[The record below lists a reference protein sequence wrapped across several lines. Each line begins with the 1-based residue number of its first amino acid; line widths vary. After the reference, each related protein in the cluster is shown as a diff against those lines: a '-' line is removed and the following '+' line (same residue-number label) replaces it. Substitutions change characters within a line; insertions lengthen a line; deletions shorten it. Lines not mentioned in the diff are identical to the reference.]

1 MLPATLG
8 DDLATSALSAT
19 IIVSVV
25 RHPPVL
31 IERGAQQL
39 AMTEQSGLLAG
50 LDPLPSCHPHLSSR
64 KAFGCVRKPCW
75 EESAILT
82 MSPCSTSPHS
92 FTRAPSGTRTEASAL

>member
-39 AMTEQSGLLAG
+39 AMT
-50 LDPLPSCHPHLSSR
+50 D
-64 KAFGCVRKPCW
+64 
-75 EESAILT
+75 
-82 MSPCSTSPHS
+82 
-92 FTRAPSGTRTEASAL
+92 RTY